1 LGALFVVQPKIFPN
15 GMTTLQPLCASNGS
29 VEFSAYG
36 EIMGRFLSVLFTSS
50 VLVGFILGG
59 VSYGQEVASQS
70 VVSSTA
76 VTPSSITPVT
86 PANTPDI
93 TLDPASLLPDLP
105 SLPHSKASLIGG
117 TIQKVDRV
125 RDQLTVQVF
134 GGGKM
139 KVLFDPRTQI
149 SQGGAKASAPDLHPG
164 DRVYVDTVLDGS
176 AIFARSIRLVGA
188 AAGGKSQGVVV
199 SYRPDKGEL
208 VLRDLLS
215 PDPVKL
221 RLSSRTQIIQ
231 DKQPASASRLAPG
244 TLVEVDFATQKDT
257 RYAQQ
262 ISVLAV
268 PGTSFT
274 FAGQVISLD
283 LHIGLLVLKSE
294 TDHKTYEIYLDPSVV
309 AVDDRLRTGADVTT
323 VAKFDGS
330 RYVARTLT
338 VNSR

>member
-1 LGALFVVQPKIFPN
+1 
-15 GMTTLQPLCASNGS
+15 MTTLQPFSASNGR
-29 VEFSAYG
+29 VEIPEYG
-36 EIMGRFLSVLFTSS
+36 DIMGRFLSSMFTSS
-50 VLVGFILGG
+50 LLAGSILGC
-59 VSYGQEVASQS
+59 VAHGQEVASQL
-70 VVSSTA
+70 VVSPTA

-86 PANTPDI
+86 PADSPDI

-105 SLPHSKASLIGG
+105 SLPRSKASLIGG

-139 KVLFDPRTQI
+139 NVLFDPRTQI
-149 SQGGAKASAPDLHPG
+149 SQGGARASAPDLRPG
-164 DRVYVDTVLDGS
+164 DRVYVDTILDGS
-176 AIFARSIRLVGA
+176 KVFARNIRLVGA

-199 SYRPDKGEL
+199 SYRPDQGEL

-215 PDPVKL
+215 PDPIKL
-221 RLSSRTQIIQ
+221 RLTSRTQVVQ
-231 DKQPASASRLAPG
+231 GNQAVSGSRLAPG
-244 TLVEVDFATQKDT
+244 TLVEVEFAAQKDS

-283 LHIGLLVLKSE
+283 LHIGLLVLKSA
-294 TDHKTYEIYLDPSVV
+294 TDHKTYEIYLDPSAVS
-309 AVDDRLRTGADVTT
+309 VDDRLRAGADVTT
-323 VAKFDGS
+323 VARFDGS
-330 RYVARTLT
+330 RYVARSVA